1 MHENASLKTRKDPP
15 SAASSRRYHA
25 VLQKIVE
32 TVEKI
37 TEVFNRLWEIFLKF
51 GKTVEISLLET
62 VEIDGINRIFMLNEQ
77 VNRFLTFLMK
87 SWLIIWGM
95 GLFNLEYSSCFPEF
109 LPHASPS
116 FLTFQV
122 IYPLDSTVSSLIP
135 PLSTNPG

>member
-1 MHENASLKTRKDPP
+1 MRFFEKLLKLLK
-15 SAASSRRYHA
+15 
-25 VLQKIVE
+25 
-32 TVEKI
+32 KI
-37 TEVFNRLWEIFLKF
+37 TDVFNRLWEIFLKF

-62 VEIDGINRIFMLNEQ
+62 VEIDGINRIFMLYEQ

-87 SWLIIWGM
+87 SWLIIRGM

-135 PLSTNPG
+135 HLSTNPG